1 MLQPNPLPAITEEA
15 PMQHRKR
22 VLSSVLVL
30 ISVACAQQPAT
41 ETAEVTET
49 ATADP
54 ATVRTHVDQFVSVW
68 NAGDV
73 GALGSMIAEDAVL
86 MQPTGPALE
95 GRESI
100 LADIAQGYDIALLQQ
115 SATVDEVIMLGEWAY
130 ARGTW
135 NLDPTPEAGPEV
147 PALSGKWSVV
157 YQPAPD
163 GGWQVWRW
171 MWNQP
176 PEQVA
181 AAAQMTE

>member
-1 MLQPNPLPAITEEA
+1 
-15 PMQHRKR
+15 
-22 VLSSVLVL
+22 
-30 ISVACAQQPAT
+30 VACAQQPAT

-68 NAGDV
+68 NAGD
-73 GALGSMIAEDAVL
+73 A
-86 MQPTGPALE
+86 
-95 GRESI
+95 I

-147 PALSGKWSVV
+147 PALSGNWSVV
-157 YQPAPD
+157 YQPASD

-181 AAAQMTE
+181 APAQMTE